1 MLRFSLRIG
10 ALIWLS
16 LLIVGFFAPGGWMW
30 GMAGPIGHIENFM
43 ISLWFV
49 ALVLAPLLGSRDPLA
64 LRGLI
69 QVFLLGLL
77 AIALS
82 SIRREELDLAGDAL
96 PIGAVL
102 LLGVGLA
109 LYGWMLVKRRSVQVQ
124 REGSSLCQECGHQW

>member
-1 MLRFSLRIG
+1 MSQERALRFSLRIG

-30 GMAGPIGHIENFM
+30 GMAGPIGHIENIM

-82 SIRREELDLAGDAL
+82 SRATDPRR
-96 PIGAVL
+96 
-102 LLGVGLA
+102 
-109 LYGWMLVKRRSVQVQ
+109 RRHRRRVS
-124 REGSSLCQECGHQW
+124 

>member
-1 MLRFSLRIG
+1 
-10 ALIWLS
+10 
-16 LLIVGFFAPGGWMW
+16 
-30 GMAGPIGHIENFM
+30 M

-82 SIRREELDLAGDAL
+82 SIRREELDLAGDAV
-96 PIGAVL
+96 PIGA
-102 LLGVGLA
+102 A
-109 LYGWMLVKRRSVQVQ
+109 LISAALVVWAHPDRSQLW
-124 REGSSLCQECGHQW
+124 RI